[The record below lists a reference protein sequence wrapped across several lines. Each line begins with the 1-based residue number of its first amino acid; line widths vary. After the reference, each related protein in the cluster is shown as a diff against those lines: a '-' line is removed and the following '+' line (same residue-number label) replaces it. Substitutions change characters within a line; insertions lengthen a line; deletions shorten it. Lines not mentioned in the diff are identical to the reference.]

1 MAYLVLVRHGLSE
14 YNKLGLWAGW
24 IDVELV
30 DEGREEAELTAHK
43 LLDIRFDNAFVSSL
57 KRAKDT
63 LKIMLPI
70 LQQELTPITEA
81 KELNERNYGDYA
93 GKNKWQVKESLG
105 EEEFMKLR
113 RSWDYPIP
121 NGESLKQVYERVI
134 PYYKTHIE
142 PRLKEGENILIVSSG
157 NALRALVKY
166 LENVSESEIT
176 KLEIGT
182 GEAYVYEIDRDGHI
196 LKKEIRGQNPKAG
209 KV

>member
-24 IDVELV
+24 IDVELA
-30 DEGREEAELTAHK
+30 DEGRKEAELTAHK
-43 LLDIRFDNAFVSSL
+43 LLDIRFDNAFTSSL
-57 KRAKDT
+57 KRAKET
-63 LKIMLPI
+63 LKLMLPV
-70 LQQELTPITEA
+70 LQQEYTPITEA
-81 KELNERNYGDYA
+81 KELNERNYGSFA

-105 EEEFMKLR
+105 DEEFMKLR

-121 NGESLKQVYERVI
+121 DGESLKQVYERVI
-134 PYYKTHIE
+134 PYYQKHIE
-142 PRLKEGENILIVSSG
+142 PLLKEGQNILLVSSG

-166 LENVSESEIT
+166 LEDVPSSEIT

-182 GEAYVYEIDRDGHI
+182 GEAYVYQIDPDGHI
-196 LKKEIRGQNPKAG
+196 LNHEVRGKNLKAG